1 MSQAPLEEEAAQPQE
16 VLPEDGV
23 QITGVVSEPA
33 PDDGITPVAPE
44 SQDLEDIPNEFDG
57 VPEEKAIEEGVPDS
71 SASEEAPRLKASPPS
86 PEDVLATLK
95 KLREDVGQIFEISSE
110 EENVVVAFSLAF
122 LKLMESLTR
131 SLPVDVEIL
140 QGPLRNA
147 ERANILPNG
156 ALVILLRDGRME
168 SLDLTR
174 PENRDLLV
182 DVVSD
187 VMPRFN
193 DLIGQRKGRIEKRI
207 SFLADVTKELQS
219 IAASVTAA
227 S

>member
-1 MSQAPLEEEAAQPQE
+1 MSQAPPEEEAAQPQE
-16 VLPEDGV
+16 VSPEDET
-23 QITGVVSEPA
+23 QVSGEVSDPD
-33 PDDGITPVAPE
+33 PDDEITPVAPE
-44 SQDLEDIPNEFDG
+44 SQDLEN
-57 VPEEKAIEEGVPDS
+57 VPDNPESALEETVIEEGVPDS
-71 SASEEAPRLKASPPS
+71 SVSEPPRSKASPAS

-140 QGPLRNA
+140 KGPLRNA
-147 ERANILPNG
+147 ERANILPKG
-156 ALVILLRDGRME
+156 ELVVLLRDGRME
-168 SLDLTR
+168 SMDLTK

-187 VMPRFN
+187 VVPRFD
-193 DLIGQRKGRIEKRI
+193 DLIGERRGRIEKRI
-207 SFLADVTKELQS
+207 SFLADVTKELQN
-219 IAASVTAA
+219 IADSVTVV

>member
-1 MSQAPLEEEAAQPQE
+1 MSQAPPEEEAAKPLE
-16 VLPEDGV
+16 VSPEDEAQVSGE
-23 QITGVVSEPA
+23 VSEPA
-33 PDDGITPVAPE
+33 PDDEITPVAPE
-44 SQDLEDIPNEFDG
+44 SQDLEDAPNESEG
-57 VPEEKAIEEGVPDS
+57 TPEEDDVEEIVPD
-71 SASEEAPRLKASPPS
+71 APVSEEAPEPKASPAS

-110 EENVVVAFSLAF
+110 EENVVIAFSLAF

-140 QGPLRNA
+140 KGPLRNA
-147 ERANILPNG
+147 ERANILPKG
-156 ALVILLRDGRME
+156 ELVVLLRDGRME
-168 SLDLTR
+168 SMDLTK

-193 DLIGQRKGRIEKRI
+193 DLIGQRRGRIEKRI
-207 SFLADVTKELQS
+207 SFLADVTKELQN
-219 IAASVTAA
+219 IADSVTTV